1 MEHILLDA
9 YTERLLLKKTREL
22 ERIIPYDIYI
32 QIKNIVC
39 EAVNKHFICRDELN
53 EILRLLQSLP
63 HKNSSEYKVIDRVA
77 KFKNSC
83 EPKLYRC
90 NNTMHYYQI
99 FDYIVV
105 RYRKIIT
112 LMLDSKVDAEK
123 KLKINEKRIGI

>member
-9 YTERLLLKKTREL
+9 YTERLLLKKTRKL

-39 EAVNKHFICRDELN
+39 DAVNNHFICRDELN

-63 HKNSSEYKVIDRVA
+63 HKNSSEYKVTDRVA

>member
-39 EAVNKHFICRDELN
+39 DAVNNHFICRDELN
-53 EILRLLQSLP
+53 EILRLLQSLL
-63 HKNSSEYKVIDRVA
+63 HKNSSEYKVTDRVA

-123 KLKINEKRIGI
+123 KLKINEKRICI